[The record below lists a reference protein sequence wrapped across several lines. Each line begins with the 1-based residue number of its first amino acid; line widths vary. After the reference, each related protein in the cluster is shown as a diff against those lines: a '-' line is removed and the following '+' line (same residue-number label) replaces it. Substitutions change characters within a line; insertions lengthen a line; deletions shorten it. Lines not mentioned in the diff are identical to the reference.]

1 MVVGSN
7 SARLIR
13 QLDPHF
19 KPAAGLDSLVPTG
32 PYELGTLDGRLVIHD
47 PLIDVNTILFGFKG
61 DNYLFAGLLFAPYIP
76 LFATPTL
83 VTADLKAQKGF
94 LSSAGYKINTVS
106 FMQECIDDKLLNSV
120 DILYGYRLFLN

>member
-1 MVVGSN
+1 MVVGSQA
-7 SARLIR
+7 ARLIR
-13 QLDPHF
+13 QLEPHF

-32 PYELGTLDGRLVIHD
+32 PYELGTLDGRLIIHD
-47 PLIDVNTILFGFKG
+47 PLLGQNQILFGFKG

-94 LSSAGYKINTVS
+94 LASAGYKVVNAGMYTHGTIN
-106 FMQECIDDKLLNSV
+106 
-120 DILYGYRLFLN
+120 YGSL